1 MAEFINIVH
10 PDLEGQMGRVPRAS
24 FPSWAESGWTI
35 AADDDAGPSG
45 RSRFVDEAKRA
56 MADTVAERTA
66 EIRDAADVAAS
77 KVEADAVAAAE
88 LVASQVAESIEAMDS
103 VPPEE
108 DEKPKPKPK
117 PKSGSKTGS
126 KT

>member
-10 PDLEGQMGRVPRAS
+10 PDLEGQMGRVPRPS
-24 FPSWAESGWTI
+24 FPAFAEKGWTI

-45 RSRFVDEAKRA
+45 RSRFVDEAKRD
-56 MADTVAERTA
+56 MAEQVAEELA
-66 EIRDAADVAAS
+66 EIRDAAAVAAS
-77 KVEADAVAAAE
+77 KAEAAAVAAAE
-88 LVASQVAESIEAMDS
+88 LVASQVAEAIEAEDL

-108 DEKPKPKPK
+108 DKPKPPK
-117 PKSGSKTGS
+117 PRSKPKTGS